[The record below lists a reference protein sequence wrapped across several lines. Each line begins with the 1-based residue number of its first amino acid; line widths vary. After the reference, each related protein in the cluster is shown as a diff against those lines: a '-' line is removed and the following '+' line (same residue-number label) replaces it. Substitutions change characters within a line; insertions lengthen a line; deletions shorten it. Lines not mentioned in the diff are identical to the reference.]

1 MAKMG
6 FSLFCLLAVAGA
18 KVCVASNDL
27 NIQEIQAAIQEGDVV
42 TQSVVKDDKGGEIKV
57 LKIIRD
63 ISWPATITF
72 DPNSYYELVPE
83 QYFDK
88 VSIREVKLGKL
99 DNIFR
104 LFCSVIPRQWNPASG
119 PVVLASFDA
128 FDALIIGSQAA
139 NPTIVRAA
147 LEKLPYTKAI
157 LQSGKTTDF
166 MNNEPLVVD
175 GKFRVD
181 QFIELACD
189 SMTTRINTGRVLKTL
204 SPVNALVT
212 IASIEKAWQFAT
224 GSEYSSILTRISK
237 SCAGR
242 MQNMFNE
249 SVPANPCSV
258 GSEKKDKA
266 ANNTDTQK
274 TGDTTANA
282 ESVWLS
288 NADVFVTAGVSMIA
302 AFLSHRLQHIYVD
315 GYIKVLDLL
324 VSSDRVTFDHATTYA
339 KINTLKNKLQWFG
352 FSNSRVE
359 RMQAILN
366 KI

>member
-6 FSLFCLLAVAGA
+6 FSLFCLLAVAGT

-189 SMTTRINTGRVLKTL
+189 SMTTRVNTGRVLKTL
-204 SPVNALVT
+204 SPVYALVT
-212 IASIEKAWQFAT
+212 IASVEKAWQLAT
-224 GSEYSSILTRISK
+224 GSAHSSILTRIAK
-237 SCAGR
+237 SCTGL

-249 SVPANPCSV
+249 SVPANPFLVNSK
-258 GSEKKDKA
+258 EKDKA
-266 ANNTDTQK
+266 AD
-274 TGDTTANA
+274 A
-282 ESVWLS
+282 EPTWLS
-288 NADVFVTAGVSMIA
+288 NTDVFVTAGVSVTA
-302 AFLSHRLQHIYVD
+302 SFLSHRLQHIFVD
-315 GYIKVLDLL
+315 GYIKILDLL